1 MSIPVG
7 ASMDDME
14 RELKAWGRA
23 LMLRLIKRQYG
34 VRRFFLAEYWSV
46 LFFGLK

>member
-1 MSIPVG
+1 MN
-7 ASMDDME
+7 DME

-23 LMLRLIKRQYG
+23 VMLRVIKREYG
-34 VRRFFLAEYWSV
+34 VRRFLISEYWSV